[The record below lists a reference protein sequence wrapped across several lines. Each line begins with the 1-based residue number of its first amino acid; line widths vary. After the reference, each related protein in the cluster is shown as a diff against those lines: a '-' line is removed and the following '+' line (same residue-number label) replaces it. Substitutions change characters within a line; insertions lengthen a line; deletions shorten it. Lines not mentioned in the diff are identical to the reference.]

1 MIKVYLSYRMSLTV
15 HPVVTCK
22 HCNHKLVFVR
32 HIDLWNILECV
43 ARPKCSSNRSSNLF
57 DYDHTCRELP
67 LVILFFQPHRLINV
81 QIRLCKTKKIISVK
95 LREGWTLN
103 LQRVSNGLL
112 GLSHVISHV
121 IEKV

>member
-1 MIKVYLSYRMSLTV
+1 MVKVCLSYRMSHTV

-57 DYDHTCRELP
+57 DYDHICRELP
-67 LVILFFQPHRLINV
+67 LVILFFQPHRLMNV

-95 LREGWTLN
+95 LREI
-103 LQRVSNGLL
+103 GL
-112 GLSHVISHV
+112 
-121 IEKV
+121 